1 MSQIPY
7 SNKRY
12 SVKCICEM
20 NVNSC
25 KCILFEHVKM
35 HLLTI
40 IVTSFS
46 FHSNYSLHV
55 SFSIFKSKS
64 FVTLF
69 LDYLAA
75 VTRDSPLP
83 ERKITRL
90 SKPGSPSAAST
101 GSNTSS
107 SGSNQNVSGKFT
119 VNYMLC
125 KQ

>member
-40 IVTSFS
+40 IVTSF
-46 FHSNYSLHV
+46 FYPFKLLFACIIFNFQIEIVCNVV
-55 SFSIFKSKS
+55 SRLFSCS
-64 FVTLF
+64 
-69 LDYLAA
+69 Y
-75 VTRDSPLP
+75 TRF
-83 ERKITRL
+83 
-90 SKPGSPSAAST
+90 SPS
-101 GSNTSS
+101 
-107 SGSNQNVSGKFT
+107 
-119 VNYMLC
+119 
-125 KQ
+125 